1 MVFRLI
7 SYCFRIK
14 GYKIGLCLPCLKQTG
29 YKYLMKVNAELIIE
43 LRHQKFWSQEE
54 LAIAADLNLRTIQ
67 RIEKEATISLQ
78 SKKSLASALEIDI
91 HDLDYKETRNMK
103 NYEYKTASI
112 KFSHGWFK
120 KGTSNVDAVLNEE
133 AIDGWRFK
141 QMIMPT
147 DATGGSE
154 QMIAIYERELVE

>member
-1 MVFRLI
+1 
-7 SYCFRIK
+7 
-14 GYKIGLCLPCLKQTG
+14 
-29 YKYLMKVNAELIIE
+29 MKVNAEFIIE

-54 LAIAADLNLRTIQ
+54 LAMAAGLNLRTIQ

-91 HDLDYKETRNMK
+91 HDLDYKETIMMK
-103 NYEYKTASI
+103 NYEYKTVTI

-120 KGTSNVDAVLNEE
+120 KGISNVDEALNEG

-141 QMIMPT
+141 QMVMPT
-147 DATGGSE
+147 DATGGTE

>member
-1 MVFRLI
+1 
-7 SYCFRIK
+7 
-14 GYKIGLCLPCLKQTG
+14 
-29 YKYLMKVNAELIIE
+29 MKVNAELIIE

-91 HDLDYKETRNMK
+91 HDLDYKETIKMK
-103 NYEYKTASI
+103 SYEYKTAAI
-112 KFSHGWFK
+112 KFNHGWFK
-120 KGTSNVDAVLNEE
+120 KGTSNVDAALNEE

-141 QMIMPT
+141 QMVIPT
-147 DATGGSE
+147 DSTGGSE